1 MAVGTALGVTVG
13 VAVGAALPEGDALV
27 PAVALGVA
35 VAVPVEA
42 LGEALGV
49 TGGMDLVSST
59 TPQTVQVLC
68 SVPDCFSVAASTTV
82 QSVAICPIAG
92 IDSV

>member
-49 TGGMDLVSST
+49 TGGMDLVS